1 MIRLSNIRIDPP
13 AGDEAALLFARRRL
27 HLKPQE
33 GASLRIGKKS
43 VDARDK
49 SRVRYVYTV
58 DVEGIEDET
67 RLLARLKLK
76 DAQVVKPQPRLTIPS
91 ATSALRPVVVGLGPC
106 GLFAALALA
115 KAGLRPV
122 VLERGQPVKNRLK
135 AVSRLF
141 SRGELDEESNIQFG
155 EGGAGAF
162 SDGKLNSGIKSPLC
176 GEVLHTL
183 HDFGGPDELLYMAR
197 PHIGT
202 DRLPN
207 LVTNIRMEI
216 ERLGG
221 EVRFGARLSGLA
233 IEGGAIRGIAYQQ
246 ADQQH
251 QLRCDQLILALGHS
265 ARDTQQMLHELGV
278 EMEQKAFSIG
288 VRVEQLQSV
297 VNRAQYGDFA
307 EGYGLP
313 AAEYHLSCR
322 TGSGRGA
329 YTFCMCPGGRVVNA
343 SSEPNRLCVNGMS
356 PFSRGGRNANA
367 ALLVDVVPS
376 DFDTDHP
383 LAGFAFQRRW
393 EEKAF
398 RLGGGGYR
406 APAQLAE
413 DFLFGRP
420 SRELGEVSPTLRPGV
435 SLVDLQEVLPAFA
448 VEGLRD
454 ALRAFERQIPGFA
467 SKGALLTGV
476 ETRSSSPVRVV
487 RDAAM
492 QASIRGLYPA
502 GEGAGM
508 AGGILSAAVEGLKAA
523 QALMATL

>member
-1 MIRLSNIRIDPP
+1 VIRLSNIRIDPP
-13 AGDEAALLFARRRL
+13 AGDEAALLEARRRL
-27 HLKPQE
+27 RLKSQE
-33 GASLRIGKKS
+33 GASLRIARKS

-58 DVEGIEDET
+58 EVEGLTQEDK
-67 RLLARLKLK
+67 LVARLRLR
-76 DAQVVKPQPRLTIPS
+76 DAQVVLPQPRMSVAPARSVLP
-91 ATSALRPVVVGLGPC
+91 PVVVGLGPC
-106 GLFAALALA
+106 GLFAALTLA
-115 KAGLRPV
+115 KAGLQPL
-122 VLERGQPVKNRLK
+122 VLERGQPVSERLK

-141 SRGELDEESNIQFG
+141 SQGLLEEESNIQFG

-183 HDFGGPDELLYMAR
+183 HDFGGPPELLYMAR

-202 DRLPN
+202 DKLPR
-207 LVTNIRMEI
+207 LVTRIRQEI

-221 EVRFGARLSGLA
+221 EVHFGARLSGLVV
-233 IEGGAIRGIAYQQ
+233 EGGSVRGVLYQQ
-246 ADQQH
+246 AGQQH
-251 QLRCDQLILALGHS
+251 QRRCDHLILALGHS
-265 ARDTQQMLHELGV
+265 ARDTQQMLHGIGMQ
-278 EMEQKAFSIG
+278 MEPKAFSIG

-297 VNRAQYGDFA
+297 VNRVQYGDFA

-313 AAEYHLSCR
+313 PAEYHLSCR
-322 TGSGRGA
+322 TRSGRGA

-343 SSEPNRLCVNGMS
+343 SSEQNRLCVNGMS

-367 ALLVDVVPS
+367 AMLVDVSPA
-376 DFDTDHP
+376 DFDSAHP

-393 EEKAF
+393 EEAAF

-413 DFLFGRP
+413 DFLAGRP
-420 SRELGEVSPTLRPGV
+420 SRELGEVMPTLRPGV
-435 SLVDLQEVLPAFA
+435 SLVDLREALPAFA
-448 VEGLRD
+448 VEGLQD
-454 ALRAFERQIPGFA
+454 ALRVFERRLPGFA
-467 SKGALLTGV
+467 SRGALLTGV
-476 ETRSSSPVRVV
+476 ETRSSSPLRVV
-487 RDAAM
+487 RDAGM
-492 QASIRGLYPA
+492 QAGIRGVFPV

-523 QALMATL
+523 QALIAVL